1 MISFSTNKEGIA
13 MMNLFVKEKEAAPE
27 EIRNLE
33 KRSGARDEIQRIL
46 KEDNSDVWLDTPTSL
61 FNLFPPKY

>member
-27 EIRNLE
+27 QIRNLE
-33 KRSGARDEIQRIL
+33 RPTGARDEIDRIL
-46 KEDNSDVWLDTPTSL
+46 KEQKTDVWMDTPPSL
-61 FNLFPPKY
+61 FNLFPPRS

>member
-1 MISFSTNKEGIA
+1 

-33 KRSGARDEIQRIL
+33 KRAGARDEIQRIL
-46 KEDNSDVWLDTPTSL
+46 KEDNSDVRLDTPTSL

>member
-1 MISFSTNKEGIA
+1 MISFSTNKEGIT

-27 EIRNLE
+27 QIQNLE
-33 KRSGARDEIQRIL
+33 KPAGARDEIQRIL
-46 KEDNSDVWLDTPTSL
+46 KEDSKDVWMDTPPSL